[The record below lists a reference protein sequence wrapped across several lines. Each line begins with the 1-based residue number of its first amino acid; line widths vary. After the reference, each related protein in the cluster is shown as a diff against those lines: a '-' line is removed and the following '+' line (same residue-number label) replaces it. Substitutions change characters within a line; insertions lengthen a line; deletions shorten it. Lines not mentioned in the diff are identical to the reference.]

1 MPKLDKYRGMDRATL
16 EGYTVEQTLPILTSR
31 ARRAVKR
38 AMANKDK
45 SMSIKKL
52 MKKAAEYKKA
62 DPTKAIRTHSREAV
76 ILPEW
81 LGLTFAVYNGKEYKN
96 VHISIDKLGYRLG
109 DFSHT
114 TGRVLHSGPGV
125 GATRGSKFIPLK

>member
-1 MPKLDKYRGMDRATL
+1 MPKLDKYRGRDRV
-16 EGYTVEQTLPILTSR
+16 EIGSYTIAQMLPLLNAR
-31 ARRAVKR
+31 ARRALSR
-38 AMANKDK
+38 AISNKDK
-45 SMSIKKL
+45 EMTVKKL
-52 MKKAAEYKKA
+52 MKKAAAVKKA
-62 DPTKAIRTHSREAV
+62 DPAKAIRTHTRMAV
-76 ILPEW
+76 IIPEW
-81 LGLTFAVYNGKEYKN
+81 LGLTFAVYNGKEFKN